1 MAEAGRGYAPT
12 HSALLELREEQQV
25 MQEGYRFLDEKR
37 LLLAAEIIRQ
47 TQDYEAQ
54 RGRFNEMHRQAS
66 AALRKT
72 VRRHG
77 LEGTAVYPVAPLDA
91 SEIRLHRR
99 SFLGVTLIQ
108 PETSLQAEHSAA
120 AAENPSPEARHC
132 ATRFRTLLEQSAL
145 LAAITGNLHR
155 LLEEYRRTER
165 RARALEDVLLPE
177 IREALHE
184 LEAHLEDVD
193 QEEAVRVRLDYSQQ

>member
-1 MAEAGRGYAPT
+1 MAEAGGHAPT

-47 TQDYEAQ
+47 IQEYEAQ
-54 RGRFNEMHRQAS
+54 RQRFEELHRQAG
-66 AALRKT
+66 ATLRQT

-77 LEGTAVYPVAPLDA
+77 LEGTAVYPAAPLDA
-91 SEIRLHRR
+91 SEIRLERR
-99 SFLGVTLIQ
+99 SFLGVTLLRPQIELRTDT
-108 PETSLQAEHSAA
+108 PAGP
-120 AAENPSPEARHC
+120 AENPSPEARHC
-132 ATRFRTLLEQSAL
+132 AARFRALLEQSAT

-184 LEAHLEDVD
+184 LEAHLEDIE

>member
-1 MAEAGRGYAPT
+1 MPDTGASYAPT

-47 TQDYEAQ
+47 IQDYERQ
-54 RGRFNEMHRQAS
+54 REHFNELHRQAS
-66 AALRKT
+66 AALRQS

-77 LEGTAVYPVAPLDA
+77 LEGTTVYPAAPLDD
-91 SEIRLHRR
+91 SEMRLQGR
-99 SFLGVTLIQ
+99 SFLGVALVRPEVTLK
-108 PETSLQAEHSAA
+108 AERPAA
-120 AAENPSPEARHC
+120 PAENPSPEARHC
-132 ATRFRTLLEQSAL
+132 GARFLVLLEHSAT

-184 LEAHLEDVD
+184 LEAHLEDIE
-193 QEEAVRVRLDYSQQ
+193 QEEAVRVRLDYSQ

>member
-1 MAEAGRGYAPT
+1 MPEAGGHAPT

-37 LLLAAEIIRQ
+37 LLLAAEIVRRIR
-47 TQDYEAQ
+47 DYEAQ
-54 RGRFNEMHRQAS
+54 RERFNEMHRQAS
-66 AALRKT
+66 AALRQT

-77 LEGTAVYPVAPLDA
+77 LEGTAVYPAAPLDA
-91 SEIRLHRR
+91 SEIRLQRR

-108 PETSLQAEHSAA
+108 PETTLQAEQPAGP
-120 AAENPSPEARHC
+120 AENPSPEARHC
-132 ATRFRTLLEQSAL
+132 ATRFRTLLEQNVI

-177 IREALHE
+177 IRESLHE
-184 LEAHLEDVD
+184 LEAHLEDIE